1 MARDDGCLAA
11 ACQADYEEMAR
22 LLATCHRSRVR
33 KELLRWLDRR
43 QDAAEM
49 ASLLSSSTSER
60 LLSELRPW
68 LPEDC
73 KDSSTTPPLEPRQDM
88 PTVLLVGDGD
98 LARQL
103 LKALTLH
110 EDGADVAVG
119 ILENKYYSVRLQ
131 YRVLAVAD
139 LGKLEEAIAS
149 AEAVILVWDVHHP
162 QPFYAIKDVITGPD
176 DPETEEA
183 DEGTDRV
190 QLCLA
195 VDNGDGS
202 EAVAN
207 DQEEVWSWCLEHGY
221 ELLQCSLRSDDL
233 QALRYRVEGARQGRP
248 LGLLSDESDGTVI
261 RVLEALECHASWTGL
276 EPKARSTQRTVDE
289 QSRPA
294 VIAQA
299 AGLDA
304 IDDSADP
311 AGRADTEAGKNGYQA
326 LEAQDDEFEAA
337 EEFEKLAGE
346 MKDIRSMADHA
357 ARKERACE
365 VALRLASTLGI
376 DSDSD

>member
-1 MARDDGCLAA
+1 MARDDGSLAA

-33 KELLRWLDRR
+33 KELLRWLERR

-49 ASLLSSSTSER
+49 ASLLSSSKSQR

-68 LPEDC
+68 LGEDC
-73 KDSSTTPPLEPRQDM
+73 TDSSTMPPPEPSQDI
-88 PTVLLVGDGD
+88 PTVLLLGDRD

-103 LKALTLH
+103 LRALTLQ
-110 EDGADVAVG
+110 EDAADVAVG

-131 YRVLAVAD
+131 YRVLASAE
-139 LGKLEEAIAS
+139 LPGNLEEAVAT

-162 QPFYAIKDVITGPD
+162 QPFYGIKDVIKGSD
-176 DPETEEA
+176 DPEAEEA

-195 VDNGDGS
+195 VDNGSS
-202 EAVAN
+202 EAAFP

-221 ELLQCSLRSDDL
+221 EMLQCPLRSGDL
-233 QALRYRVEGARQGRP
+233 QALRHRVEGARQGRP

-294 VIAQA
+294 AVEQA
-299 AGLDA
+299 PGLDA
-304 IDDSADP
+304 IGDSADP
-311 AGRADTEAGKNGYQA
+311 HGSADAEAGKSGYQA
-326 LEAQDDEFEAA
+326 LEAQDDEFDAA

-346 MKDIRSMADHA
+346 MKDIRNMEDHA

>member
-1 MARDDGCLAA
+1 
-11 ACQADYEEMAR
+11 
-22 LLATCHRSRVR
+22 
-33 KELLRWLDRR
+33 
-43 QDAAEM
+43 
-49 ASLLSSSTSER
+49 
-60 LLSELRPW
+60 
-68 LPEDC
+68 
-73 KDSSTTPPLEPRQDM
+73 M

-176 DPETEEA
+176 DPEAEEA

-221 ELLQCSLRSDDL
+221 ELLQ
-233 QALRYRVEGARQGRP
+233 GAQ
-248 LGLLSDESDGTVI
+248 TFAFV
-261 RVLEALECHASWTGL
+261 
-276 EPKARSTQRTVDE
+276 
-289 QSRPA
+289 
-294 VIAQA
+294 
-299 AGLDA
+299 
-304 IDDSADP
+304 
-311 AGRADTEAGKNGYQA
+311 
-326 LEAQDDEFEAA
+326 
-337 EEFEKLAGE
+337 
-346 MKDIRSMADHA
+346 
-357 ARKERACE
+357 
-365 VALRLASTLGI
+365 
-376 DSDSD
+376 

>member
-1 MARDDGCLAA
+1 
-11 ACQADYEEMAR
+11 
-22 LLATCHRSRVR
+22 
-33 KELLRWLDRR
+33 
-43 QDAAEM
+43 
-49 ASLLSSSTSER
+49 
-60 LLSELRPW
+60 
-68 LPEDC
+68 
-73 KDSSTTPPLEPRQDM
+73 M

-149 AEAVILVWDVHHP
+149 AEAMWHALTGDSGLWHVDEAVILVWDVHHP

-176 DPETEEA
+176 DPEAEEA

-221 ELLQCSLRSDDL
+221 ELLQGAQTFAFVCSVLYARTTSKLSDI
-233 QALRYRVEGARQGRP
+233 EWKEPP

-294 VIAQA
+294 VVEQA

-304 IDDSADP
+304 IDDSADS
-311 AGRADTEAGKNGYQA
+311 AGRADAEADKNGYQA

-337 EEFEKLAGE
+337 EEQ
-346 MKDIRSMADHA
+346 S
-357 ARKERACE
+357 
-365 VALRLASTLGI
+365 
-376 DSDSD
+376 